1 MKYFEM
7 YKFIYN
13 NWLDDARVPSVA
25 SMKWFTEM
33 EEALI
38 NENEDVIIKLGL
50 LKLEDN
56 CVKL

>member
-1 MKYFEM
+1 M
-7 YKFIYN
+7 
-13 NWLDDARVPSVA
+13 LGDARVASMA

-38 NENEDVIIKLGL
+38 NENENVIVKLGL

-56 CVKL
+56 IVKL